1 MNICINY
8 LNRFYKK
15 ILYLDKTDVSEGID
29 INKQVSPNI
38 VIFVTAGISQK
49 NCVCFNHGVDY
60 PCIIFGIIKR
70 EVINV
75 LKNADLTGGWSIVR

>member
-38 VIFVTAGISQK
+38 VIFVTAGIS
-49 NCVCFNHGVDY
+49 
-60 PCIIFGIIKR
+60 
-70 EVINV
+70 
-75 LKNADLTGGWSIVR
+75 